1 MEEANDV
8 NNELSG
14 ERKAREENE
23 QAIFDMLRDVV
34 ERVKKEIEAEKKE
47 RHNTEEC
54 LLTLLEDTCSKLNTV
69 TRY

>member
-1 MEEANDV
+1 
-8 NNELSG
+8 LG
-14 ERKAREENE
+14 RKAREENE

-34 ERVKKEIEAEKKE
+34 ERVKKEIETEKKE

-54 LLTLLEDTCSKLNTV
+54 LLTLLEDTCSKLNSV